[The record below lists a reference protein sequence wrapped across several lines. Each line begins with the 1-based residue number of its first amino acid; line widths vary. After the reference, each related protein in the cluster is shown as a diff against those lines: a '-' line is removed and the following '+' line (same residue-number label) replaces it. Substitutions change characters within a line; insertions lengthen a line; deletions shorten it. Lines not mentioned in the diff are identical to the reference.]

1 MSGVWSLKEEG
12 TKHEVVYPLPRCQL
26 SMDLFGNGIAGV
38 GEPILMGTQPQAHN
52 MWKKAPIETDFSP
65 NSWNVFEPHKEKLE
79 LGSR

>member
-1 MSGVWSLKEEG
+1 
-12 TKHEVVYPLPRCQL
+12 
-26 SMDLFGNGIAGV
+26 MDLFGNGIAGA
-38 GEPILMGTQPQAHN
+38 GEPISMGTQPQAHN